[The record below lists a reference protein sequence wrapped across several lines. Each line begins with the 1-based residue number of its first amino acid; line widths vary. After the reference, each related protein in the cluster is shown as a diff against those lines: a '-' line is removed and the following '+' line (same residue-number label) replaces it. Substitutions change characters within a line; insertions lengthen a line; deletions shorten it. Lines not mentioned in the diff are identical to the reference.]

1 MSTNDWETLKG
12 SRDMSAST
20 ERSYMAAYKRLSSG
34 LERSISETGQ
44 RTLIKLLPTAALNPN
59 SQASLLNIAIVVKHA
74 CGKPTDELVAHR
86 EVVQARIAIYKKSRN
101 RIKSETLPTL
111 KELEANA
118 DADLAAGKALHYV
131 TQKLLLEL
139 GCRCMDLNLLVVYD
153 RHLIGTTDNYLLV
166 RSRDLVVVR
175 NVYKTAEAF
184 GPKRHVLTSR
194 PLYKAVC
201 TLSRYS
207 EEPLLMNT
215 NGERCHKDGLSKFIS
230 RHTLNGL
237 GEGDYF
243 KIMVKA
249 AAARDSGGWQ
259 ALAKLSDRRGTA
271 IETIVSEYDLSLQ

>member
-1 MSTNDWETLKG
+1 VIATQIDLESPWAVIALAMSTNDWETLKA

-118 DADLAAGKALHYV
+118 DADWLQARRCTASHRNCSWSWDAGAW
-131 TQKLLLEL
+131 
-139 GCRCMDLNLLVVYD
+139 
-153 RHLIGTTDNYLLV
+153 I
-166 RSRDLVVVR
+166 
-175 NVYKTAEAF
+175 
-184 GPKRHVLTSR
+184 
-194 PLYKAVC
+194 
-201 TLSRYS
+201 
-207 EEPLLMNT
+207 
-215 NGERCHKDGLSKFIS
+215 
-230 RHTLNGL
+230 
-237 GEGDYF
+237 
-243 KIMVKA
+243 
-249 AAARDSGGWQ
+249 
-259 ALAKLSDRRGTA
+259 
-271 IETIVSEYDLSLQ
+271 